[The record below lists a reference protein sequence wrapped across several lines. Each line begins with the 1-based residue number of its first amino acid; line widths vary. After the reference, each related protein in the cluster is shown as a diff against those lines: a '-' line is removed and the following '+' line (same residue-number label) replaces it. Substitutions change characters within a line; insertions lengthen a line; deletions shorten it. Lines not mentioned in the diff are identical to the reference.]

1 MENLEWNTE
10 SENSIHVLKN
20 GRKKNMRQ
28 LQNIRKRRIAR
39 ITEDGIIL
47 QEFNSIK
54 EAELFYNVRLDSIG
68 SVLRKGNKK
77 FKNMY
82 FKYI

>member
-1 MENLEWNTE
+1 
-10 SENSIHVLKN
+10 
-20 GRKKNMRQ
+20 MRQ